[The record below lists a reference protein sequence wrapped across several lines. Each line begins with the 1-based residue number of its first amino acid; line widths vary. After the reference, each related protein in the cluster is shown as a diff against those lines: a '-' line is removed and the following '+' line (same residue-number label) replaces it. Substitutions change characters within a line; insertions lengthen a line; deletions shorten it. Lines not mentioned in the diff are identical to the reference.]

1 MEVRAKKGLGQH
13 FLTDQAIAQNI
24 VGALK
29 GSPVLEVG
37 PGMGVLTRYLLTR
50 SDGVCR
56 ASTASQSS
64 APPFASLTVPP
75 LNVPR
80 VAVVSPPA
88 APSDR
93 DETPELQLKAVEID
107 KESVEYLRK
116 HFPQLGDGLIEG
128 GVKAAQQQQQ

>member
-75 LNVPR
+75 LTLPR
-80 VAVVSPPA
+80 VAWVSEELPPPDMA
-88 APSDR
+88 KGRYVSTQTFW
-93 DETPELQLKAVEID
+93 EAVLT
-107 KESVEYLRK
+107 K
-116 HFPQLGDGLIEG
+116 
-128 GVKAAQQQQQ
+128 